1 MNSIIRI
8 QFMASL
14 GATTFENI
22 PTGLGCHSGTKT
34 VLFDGPAVMGLI
46 STLWHDAPDLSKK
59 NQSMGRPQK
68 ARHPKAKDFMT
79 RC

>member
-22 PTGLGCHSGTKT
+22 PTGLGRHSGTKT

-59 NQSMGRPQK
+59 NKVWAALKKQGTQK
-68 ARHPKAKDFMT
+68 LRIL
-79 RC
+79 